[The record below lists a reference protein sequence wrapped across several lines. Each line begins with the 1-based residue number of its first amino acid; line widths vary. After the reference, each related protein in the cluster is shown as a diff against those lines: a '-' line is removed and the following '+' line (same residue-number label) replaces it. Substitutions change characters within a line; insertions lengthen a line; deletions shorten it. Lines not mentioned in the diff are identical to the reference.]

1 MEVLKIVIEKSSDF
15 FDAYAD
21 NCEGIYG
28 AGNTVEEAKQNV
40 MDGLRLFIKYN
51 KNNLPKLLQEDY
63 IVEFHFDI
71 PSFLKHYSAI
81 FTKSALQR
89 MTGINQTQLSHY
101 ASGFRK
107 PSKKTV
113 NKIDTAIQGLS
124 RELSQVHFTS
134 F

>member
-1 MEVLKIVIEKSSDF
+1 MEVLKIIIEKSADYY
-15 FDAYAD
+15 DAYAD
-21 NCEGIYG
+21 NCDGIYG

-40 MDGLRLFIKYN
+40 MEGLRLFIKYN
-51 KNNLPKLLQEDY
+51 KNNLPPILQGDY
-63 IVEFHFDI
+63 TVEYHFDI
-71 PSFLKHYSAI
+71 PTFLKHYSTI

-113 NKIDTAIQGLS
+113 NKLDTAIQGLS
-124 RELSQVHFTS
+124 RELSQVHFT
-134 F
+134 